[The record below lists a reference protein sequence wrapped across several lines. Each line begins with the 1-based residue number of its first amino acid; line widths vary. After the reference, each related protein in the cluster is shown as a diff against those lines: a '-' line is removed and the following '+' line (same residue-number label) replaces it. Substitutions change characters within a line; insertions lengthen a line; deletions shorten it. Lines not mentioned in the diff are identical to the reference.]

1 MTDRDGE
8 AVITLVGRP
17 EAEAGDT
24 VTFTAEV
31 DGVDHWAWLMP
42 DGAVYVDRPSVQM
55 STRSAGVATVT
66 LVAVAP
72 SGERLE
78 ARHEVRLVEP

>member
-1 MTDRDGE
+1 
-8 AVITLVGRP
+8 
-17 EAEAGDT
+17 
-24 VTFTAEV
+24 
-31 DGVDHWAWLMP
+31 
-42 DGAVYVDRPSVQM
+42 M